1 MSQRRVSQD
10 PFRESVRDLMLD
22 RGWSQRDLAIAVRVD
37 PAHVCRLLKRGTH
50 LRVTPEL
57 AARVAE
63 ALEVE
68 PDYFVEYR
76 EWRVLEAVRRS
87 PSLRERLFARIA
99 AASDHTS
106 TPSLKSRATIVSRT
120 AHPFAERTSSAE

>member
-1 MSQRRVSQD
+1 
-10 PFRESVRDLMLD
+10 MLD
-22 RGWSQRDLAIAVRVD
+22 RGWTQRDLAMAVGVD

-57 AARVAE
+57 VARVAGV
-63 ALEVE
+63 LEVE

-99 AASDHTS
+99 AASDHAS
-106 TPSLKSRATIVSRT
+106 TPRSKSRATIVSGT
-120 AHPFAERTSSAE
+120 ADPVAERTGALE